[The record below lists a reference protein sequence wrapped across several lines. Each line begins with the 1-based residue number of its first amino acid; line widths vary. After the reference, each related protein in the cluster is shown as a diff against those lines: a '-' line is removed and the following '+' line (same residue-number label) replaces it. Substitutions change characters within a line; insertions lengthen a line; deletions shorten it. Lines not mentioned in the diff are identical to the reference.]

1 MAIKI
6 RRHEEAVPVKK
17 SFDPLVRNP
26 SPKPA
31 PEKPVAKKAYETTMI
46 SIRLP
51 NDVLEAYRSQGS
63 GYQKRIIQILRE
75 TARKNGWL

>member
-1 MAIKI
+1 
-6 RRHEEAVPVKK
+6 
-17 SFDPLVRNP
+17 
-26 SPKPA
+26 
-31 PEKPVAKKAYETTMI
+31 VAKKAYETTMI